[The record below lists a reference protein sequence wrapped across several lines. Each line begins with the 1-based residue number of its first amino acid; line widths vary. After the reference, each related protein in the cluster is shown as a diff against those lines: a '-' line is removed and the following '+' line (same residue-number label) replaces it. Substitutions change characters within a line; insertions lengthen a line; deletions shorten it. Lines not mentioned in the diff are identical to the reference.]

1 MIKGFKKYFIGII
14 FIFVLTLIIGNFEVK
29 ASSQIWVNYSY
40 YDTDLYDLTNTYN
53 YDKVTIEETYVNEN
67 GELATRDYNS
77 QYFNMS
83 QKNNEVV
90 TTNQPILT
98 VLTPGLGSKALDW
111 SSCDNQFTY
120 CEDSL
125 VTRLSQLSNNGAN
138 IYWFLVEENTLKIYD
153 LGKQNEKIK
162 NGLQTTYTRSE
173 VIPNPYP
180 YQSQE
185 TYKAYYAQQRQNE
198 LNPQ

>member
-90 TTNQPILT
+90 TTNQVTFHCCLECE
-98 VLTPGLGSKALDW
+98 KAKKE
-111 SSCDNQFTY
+111 Q
-120 CEDSL
+120 
-125 VTRLSQLSNNGAN
+125 
-138 IYWFLVEENTLKIYD
+138 K
-153 LGKQNEKIK
+153 
-162 NGLQTTYTRSE
+162 
-173 VIPNPYP
+173 
-180 YQSQE
+180 
-185 TYKAYYAQQRQNE
+185 
-198 LNPQ
+198 

>member
-90 TTNQPILT
+90 TTNHVRLN
-98 VLTPGLGSKALDW
+98 LSLKGN
-111 SSCDNQFTY
+111 NQK
-120 CEDSL
+120 S
-125 VTRLSQLSNNGAN
+125 VK
-138 IYWFLVEENTLKIYD
+138 NTLK
-153 LGKQNEKIK
+153 
-162 NGLQTTYTRSE
+162 
-173 VIPNPYP
+173 
-180 YQSQE
+180 
-185 TYKAYYAQQRQNE
+185 
-198 LNPQ
+198 